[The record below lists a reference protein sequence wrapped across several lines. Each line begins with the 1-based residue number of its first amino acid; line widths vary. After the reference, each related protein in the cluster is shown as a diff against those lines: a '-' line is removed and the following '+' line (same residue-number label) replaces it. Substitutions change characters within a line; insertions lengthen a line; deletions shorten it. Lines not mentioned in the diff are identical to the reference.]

1 MRSAAGQPV
10 LDFPDLAVGANH
22 LYLTTNIFQGTDQA
36 GSGVVRIP
44 FDEIGSGAITA
55 KDRFAAAP
63 RRMVAS
69 GVTALGAALVA
80 LAPRFVVGR
89 FLLGFRGI

>member
-1 MRSAAGQPV
+1 
-10 LDFPDLAVGANH
+10 
-22 LYLTTNIFQGTDQA
+22 
-36 GSGVVRIP
+36 
-44 FDEIGSGAITA
+44 
-55 KDRFAAAP
+55 
-63 RRMVAS
+63 MVAS